1 MLRPF
6 IHYGIHFLLP
16 FVIGYLF
23 FPKNRKW
30 AILILLSA
38 ILIDI
43 DHLWASP
50 IFDPQRCSI
59 NFHLLHTYW
68 AIAVYTVL
76 LLFRKTRIFGLALLL
91 HILADAI
98 DCGLLWLGFE

>member
-1 MLRPF
+1 MLRPI

-16 FVIGYLF
+16 FVVGYLF

-38 ILIDI
+38 ILIDV

-50 IFDPQRCSI
+50 IFDAQRCSI
-59 NFHLLHTYW
+59 NFHPLHSYW
-68 AIAVYTVL
+68 AISVYAAL
-76 LLFRKTRIFGLALLL
+76 LLFQKTRIFGLALML
-91 HILADAI
+91 HILADAM
-98 DCGLLWLGFE
+98 DCYLLKLGFD